1 MFTDKTLISRIQ
13 ETLAGAFIFFVV
25 VTGTTYYLQSSL
37 IIFKHYDAYTHWA
50 TVLIVTPLVAG
61 IILRQAKL
69 IYPLIS
75 TVLGALGSAA
85 LLYQLYKVLWAEPP
99 TITDLTIYFTVVL
112 GIGYIA
118 TQPLRTTFM
127 IAFRIGR
134 FSVPTFKKRSQST
147 NKKKT
152 QVRTPVRK
160 TYMSKTQRLQ
170 SYKYGSIIAM
180 VELLIGTTSLVLSIF
195 SIFFLGR
202 S

>member
-1 MFTDKTLISRIQ
+1 MFIDETLISRIK
-13 ETLAGAFIFFVV
+13 ETLAGAIFFFIV
-25 VTGTTYYLQSSL
+25 VTGMTYYLQSTL
-37 IIFKHYDAYTHWA
+37 IIFKHYDAYAHWA
-50 TVLIVTPLVAG
+50 AVLIGTPLIAG

-75 TVLGALGSAA
+75 TMLGALGSAA
-85 LLYQLYKVLWAEPP
+85 LLYQLYKGFWEVPP
-99 TITDLTIYFTVVL
+99 TTTDLIIYFTVVL

-134 FSVPTFKKRSQST
+134 FSVPTFKKQSQGT
-147 NKKKT
+147 TKKKA
-152 QVRTPVRK
+152 PVRK
-160 TYMSKTQRLQ
+160 TPMSKTQRLQ
-170 SYKYGSIIAM
+170 SYKYGNALAM
-180 VELLIGTTSLVLSIF
+180 VELLIGTASLVLSIF